1 MRTRTS
7 LAAVLAAGIWAATGL
22 AAGPGQIYND
32 YARDGH
38 LSCSYS
44 TGELEA
50 LLRSGS
56 INQYGDPL
64 TLARLKLAARKQLA
78 GGCRKGEGGS
88 EGSTVTTGGGGTT
101 STGAKQHPRS
111 KNHHPR
117 RKKSQRPEVAVKA
130 STSGGNGSF
139 VAGRALIIGL
149 LAVALA
155 LGGWLTNRGLSA
167 RG

>member
-7 LAAVLAAGIWAATGL
+7 LVAVLAAGIWAATGL

-44 TGELEA
+44 SGELEA

-78 GGCRKGEGGS
+78 GGCRKGGS
-88 EGSTVTTGGGGTT
+88 EGTAVTTGGGGTT
-101 STGAKQHPRS
+101 STGTGAKQHPRS

-117 RKKSQRPEVAVKA
+117 RTKSRRPEVAVKA

-155 LGGWLTNRGLSA
+155 LGGWLTKRGLSA

>member
-7 LAAVLAAGIWAATGL
+7 LVAVLAAGIWAATGL

-78 GGCRKGEGGS
+78 GGCRKGGS
-88 EGSTVTTGGGGTT
+88 EGTTVTTAGGRTT
-101 STGAKQHPRS
+101 STGTKQHPRS
-111 KNHHPR
+111 KKRHPR
-117 RKKSQRPEVAVKA
+117 REKSQRPEVAVKA

-155 LGGWLTNRGLSA
+155 LAGWLTKRGLSA